1 MCCSCRCNCT
11 LIGLAASV
19 LLGVIAAF
27 LAIAGTITVAA
38 SFGWVTLGIAVV
50 YLAVALVAVPMAH
63 HSCGSDCKCAA
74 LRALIAGVLSMA
86 LASLVVLAVGL
97 VATSVV
103 SALLI
108 GWLVASLALTLVST
122 ACLVSDLAGCN

>member
-27 LAIAGTITVAA
+27 LAIAGTITVAVT
-38 SFGWVTLGIAVV
+38 FGWVTLGIAVV
-50 YLAVALVAVPMAH
+50 YLAVALVAV
-63 HSCGSDCKCAA
+63 SCYGCGSDCKCAA